1 MAETTETA
9 TSIVTRAETMEEQS
23 VSFQTGP
30 RKKRSKLAP
39 SKLTITVGNAPTTGV
54 GTKSTSPRD
63 TSEDSPATRPVD
75 DSSISR
81 VVEILQCFAK
91 PAVLLDYSLEV
102 R

>member
-1 MAETTETA
+1 MDETIHQIDPVFKGVFLFFGMTVTKTQTDIILKCPLSQLPTQDNTDFCDNA
-9 TSIVTRAETMEEQS
+9 LYVMPTWARTIPVIV
-23 VSFQTGP
+23 
-30 RKKRSKLAP
+30 
-39 SKLTITVGNAPTTGV
+39 
-54 GTKSTSPRD
+54 
-63 TSEDSPATRPVD
+63 VD

>member
-1 MAETTETA
+1 
-9 TSIVTRAETMEEQS
+9 V
-23 VSFQTGP
+23 V
-30 RKKRSKLAP
+30 
-39 SKLTITVGNAPTTGV
+39 ITVVGRQMKMKVMGNKLEIMSRKRMRMRTLMRT
-54 GTKSTSPRD
+54 
-63 TSEDSPATRPVD
+63 VD

>member
-1 MAETTETA
+1 M
-9 TSIVTRAETMEEQS
+9 
-23 VSFQTGP
+23 
-30 RKKRSKLAP
+30 KLIKEA
-39 SKLTITVGNAPTTGV
+39 AY
-54 GTKSTSPRD
+54 
-63 TSEDSPATRPVD
+63 VD

>member
-1 MAETTETA
+1 MHVAHDRHEKLRTRLGYSSRLIFSVAHREFCLTNQTA
-9 TSIVTRAETMEEQS
+9 QQS
-23 VSFQTGP
+23 GFHSDDM
-30 RKKRSKLAP
+30 
-39 SKLTITVGNAPTTGV
+39 I
-54 GTKSTSPRD
+54 
-63 TSEDSPATRPVD
+63 VD